1 MPALFIGQTYI
12 DVAFLTDR
20 LPVGDEKHVASAYAI
35 SFGGNA
41 LTAAFC
47 RSKLS
52 ILPDLL
58 TTVADDWLGRM
69 FLEMA
74 AKYKTAIH
82 SRNVATS
89 ALSFIMP
96 KEPAEAARKPLSKFD
111 DHSLAAR
118 ADRTV
123 EGLS

>member
-1 MPALFIGQTYI
+1 M
-12 DVAFLTDR
+12 
-20 LPVGDEKHVASAYAI
+20 
-35 SFGGNA
+35 
-41 LTAAFC
+41 TAAFC
-47 RSKLS
+47 CSKLS

-58 TTVADDWLGRM
+58 TTVADDRLGRM

-74 AKYKTAIH
+74 AKYKIAIH

-89 ALSFIMP
+89 SLSFIT
-96 KEPAEAARKPLSKFD
+96 ARKPLSKFD

>member
-1 MPALFIGQTYI
+1 
-12 DVAFLTDR
+12 V
-20 LPVGDEKHVASAYAI
+20 
-35 SFGGNA
+35 
-41 LTAAFC
+41 TAAFC

-69 FLEMA
+69 FLELA

-82 SRNVATS
+82 CRNVGTS
-89 ALSFIMP
+89 SLSFIMP
-96 KEPAEAARKPLSKFD
+96 KEPAEAARKPLSKLD